1 METSDIFLNRFKE
14 AKSLKFILRQLE
26 AFRSVAET
34 GSITKAAK
42 QLGVSQ
48 PAVSRLVSDFS
59 GSIGS
64 ELFKRRRG
72 SLEPTSDS
80 RYLLAEVRRIID
92 SLDHLE
98 DLRRDLTERT
108 AGHIRIACLP
118 GFATSHLPGVLVRF
132 LKDRPG
138 VTVSLEP
145 DRPERIME
153 WIIGEQ
159 YDCGITDGFSGHPA
173 TIGQDLYVKSACI
186 LPKGHP
192 LAEKETITPS
202 DLVDERLI
210 HTRRDSRFFQD
221 LARAFGENGIEINSL
236 VEVRQFTAACTMVS
250 EGMGASVVSALDAE
264 AFRSKG
270 IVIRPF
276 TPHIFHRLSILQL
289 ASGPSS
295 PVVLDFVDA
304 FIESLQP
311 FLVKSWEADQ
321 S

>member
-1 METSDIFLNRFKE
+1 MKFK
-14 AKSLKFILRQLE
+14 IRQLE
-26 AFRSVAET
+26 AFRAVAET

-42 QLGVSQ
+42 QLEVSQ
-48 PAVSRLVSDFS
+48 PAVSRLVADFS
-59 GSIGS
+59 NSVGF
-64 ELFKRRRG
+64 ELFKRRHG
-72 SLEPTSDS
+72 ILEPTSDS
-80 RYLLAEVRRIID
+80 RYLLAEVRRVID

-108 AGHIRIACLP
+108 VGHIRIACLP

-159 YDCGITDGFSGHPA
+159 YDCGITDGFPGHPA
-173 TIGQDLYVKSACI
+173 TISQDLYVKSACI

-192 LAEKETITPS
+192 LAGKDEITPS
-202 DLVDERLI
+202 DLMHERLI
-210 HTRRDSRFFQD
+210 HTRHDSRFFQD
-221 LARAFGENGIEINSL
+221 LARAFGENGVQINSF
-236 VEVRQFTAACTMVS
+236 VEVRQFTTACTMVS
-250 EGMGASVVSALDAE
+250 EGMGASVVSELDAE
-264 AFRSKG
+264 AFRSTG

-276 TPHIFHRLSILQL
+276 TPRISHRLSILQP

-295 PVVLDFVDA
+295 PVVWDFVDA

-311 FLVKSWEADQ
+311 FLVKD
-321 S
+321 

>member
-1 METSDIFLNRFKE
+1 MWNIWKAL
-14 AKSLKFILRQLE
+14 
-26 AFRSVAET
+26 SV
-34 GSITKAAK
+34 G
-42 QLGVSQ
+42 
-48 PAVSRLVSDFS
+48 F
-59 GSIGS
+59 
-64 ELFKRRRG
+64 ELFKRRHG
-72 SLEPTSDS
+72 ILEPTSDS
-80 RYLLAEVRRIID
+80 RYLLAEVRRVID

-108 AGHIRIACLP
+108 VGHIRIACLP

-132 LKDRPG
+132 LKDRPS

-159 YDCGITDGFSGHPA
+159 YDCGITDGFPGHPA
-173 TIGQDLYVKSACI
+173 TISQDLYVKSACI

-192 LAEKETITPS
+192 LAGKDEITPS
-202 DLVDERLI
+202 DLMHERLI

-221 LARAFGENGIEINSL
+221 LARAFGENGVQINSF
-236 VEVRQFTAACTMVS
+236 VEVRQFTTACTMVS
-250 EGMGASVVSALDAE
+250 EGMGASVVSELDAE
-264 AFRSKG
+264 AFRSTG

-276 TPHIFHRLSILQL
+276 TPRISHRLSILQP

-311 FLVKSWEADQ
+311 FLVKD
-321 S
+321 